1 MQNLCS
7 VHKGRQMQ
15 RWDRTMDCLCGHVN
29 VRPQAVKSHRQT
41 FRFLCETTDTT
52 EIALLTP
59 CSWARARIALAQLGA
74 ERQTCRTAR
83 GEQLVAILRIRFMG
97 AHLRRAPAPAIR
109 APSACQG
116 L

>member
-1 MQNLCS
+1 M
-7 VHKGRQMQ
+7 
-15 RWDRTMDCLCGHVN
+15 
-29 VRPQAVKSHRQT
+29 KSHRQT
-41 FRFLCETTDTT
+41 FRFHCETTDTT

-74 ERQTCRTAR
+74 ERQNCSTAR

-97 AHLRRAPAPAIR
+97 AHLRRALIAGAV